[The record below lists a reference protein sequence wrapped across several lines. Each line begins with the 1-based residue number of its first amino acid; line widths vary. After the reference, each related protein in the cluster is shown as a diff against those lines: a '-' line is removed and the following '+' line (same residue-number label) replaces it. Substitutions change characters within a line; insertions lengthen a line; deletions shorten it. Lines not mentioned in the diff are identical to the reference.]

1 MKIVAIIQARM
12 GSSRLPG
19 KILRRLLDDTVLGH
33 VVKRAGAAGNI
44 NQVVVAT
51 TLSSIDDVVVREA
64 ERLGVTATRG
74 NELDV
79 LDRYYRAACQ
89 VKADAILR
97 ITSDCPLLD
106 SALVEAMVGRFLS
119 LTAVGATVDYLSNT
133 VTRTYPRG
141 LDAEIFTF
149 DALEKAHTQATSAAA
164 REHVTPYLYRHPE
177 MFRIEQYT
185 GEQDLSHQ
193 RWTLDTV
200 EDWQLLSAIFEHFGR
215 PDFST
220 TEVCDFLREHPE
232 ITCLN
237 AGVEQK
243 AMGH

>member
-19 KILRRLLDDTVLGH
+19 KILRGLLDDTVLGH
-33 VVKRAGAAGNI
+33 VVKRAGAAGKI
-44 NQVVVAT
+44 NQVVIAT
-51 TLSSIDDVVVREA
+51 TLSSMDDVVVREA

-74 NELDV
+74 SELDV

-89 VKADAILR
+89 VQADVIVR

-106 SALVEAMVGRFLS
+106 SALVDAMVGRFLS
-119 LTAVGATVDYLSNT
+119 RTAVGTTVDYLSNT

-149 DALEKAHTQATSAAA
+149 DALEKAHTEATSAAE

-185 GEQDLSHQ
+185 GEQDLSHH

-220 TEVCDFLREHPE
+220 AEVCDFLREHPE
-232 ITCLN
+232 IVCLN
-237 AGVEQK
+237 SGVEQK

>member
-19 KILRRLLDDTVLGH
+19 KILRKLLGETVLGH
-33 VVKRAGAAGNI
+33 VVKRAGAVGNI
-44 NQVVVAT
+44 NQIVVAT
-51 TLSSIDDVVVREA
+51 STSSNDDVVVKEA
-64 ERLGVTATRG
+64 ERLGVIVTRG
-74 NELDV
+74 SELDV

-89 VKADAILR
+89 VKADVIVR

-106 SALVEAMVGRFLS
+106 AVLVDAMLQMFVSRGVMGFP
-119 LTAVGATVDYLSNT
+119 VDYLSNT

-149 DALEKAHTQATSAAA
+149 DALEKAHKEATSAAE

-177 MFRIEQYT
+177 IFRIEQYT
-185 GEQDLSHQ
+185 GEQDLSYN
-193 RWTLDTV
+193 RWTLDTL
-200 EDWQLLSAIFEHFGR
+200 EDWQLLLSIFEHFGR
-215 PDFST
+215 QDIST
-220 TEVCDFLREHPE
+220 TEICDFLREHPE
-232 ITCLN
+232 IAGLN

-243 AMGH
+243 AMEH